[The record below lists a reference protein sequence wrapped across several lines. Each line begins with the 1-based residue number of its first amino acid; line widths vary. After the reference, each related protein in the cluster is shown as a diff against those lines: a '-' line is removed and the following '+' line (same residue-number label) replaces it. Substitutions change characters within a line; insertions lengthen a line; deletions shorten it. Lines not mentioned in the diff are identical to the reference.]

1 MDSGSGNEAT
11 RLWRV
16 YRTAHQMVHDRVSE
30 LYYIAFFFSS
40 SLFAVYSLEWII
52 KYEKKKQYRV
62 I

>member
-30 LYYIAFFFSS
+30 LYYIVSFFS
-40 SLFAVYSLEWII
+40 AYSFESII
-52 KYEKKKQYRV
+52 KYEEKKQFRV